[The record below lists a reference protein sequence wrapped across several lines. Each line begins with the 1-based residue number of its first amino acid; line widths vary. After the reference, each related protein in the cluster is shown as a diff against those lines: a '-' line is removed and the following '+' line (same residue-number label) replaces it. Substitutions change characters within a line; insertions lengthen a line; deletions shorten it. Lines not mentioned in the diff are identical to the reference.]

1 MRTCLWLVL
10 SSVISVRGGDGEDL
24 EVGGFSEEVRRS
36 IEQQW
41 SSYLAHN
48 SIDSLP
54 VHSRQTRPSA
64 CDEAAEEEVTLYK
77 FNYEDAEGEE
87 STILMPKVQVSY
99 LHKYFICI
107 ISTIQVTLL
116 HTKVPL
122 TMTYDDQFATVDAYP
137 SLNCYKYVR

>member
-1 MRTCLWLVL
+1 MVMGTRTCLCLVL
-10 SSVISVRGGDGEDL
+10 SSVISVRGGADDL
-24 EVGGFSEEVRRS
+24 EAGGFSEEVRRS

-54 VHSRQTRPSA
+54 VHSRQARPSA

-87 STILMPKVQVSY
+87 NTILMPHVHAS
-99 LHKYFICI
+99 FIWKD
-107 ISTIQVTLL
+107 IQFL
-116 HTKVPL
+116 
-122 TMTYDDQFATVDAYP
+122 
-137 SLNCYKYVR
+137 

>member
-1 MRTCLWLVL
+1 MMVVRTCLCLVL
-10 SSVISVRGGDGEDL
+10 SSVISVRGGDDDL
-24 EVGGFSEEVRRS
+24 EAGGFSEEVRRS

-54 VHSRQTRPSA
+54 VHSRQARPSA

-77 FNYEDAEGEE
+77 FSYEDAEGEE
-87 STILMPKVQVSY
+87 SSILMPQVQVSY

-107 ISTIQVTLL
+107 ISTI
-116 HTKVPL
+116 
-122 TMTYDDQFATVDAYP
+122 
-137 SLNCYKYVR
+137 SRG

>member
-1 MRTCLWLVL
+1 MVMRTCLWLVL
-10 SSVISVRGGDGEDL
+10 SSVISVHGGDDDVPEA
-24 EVGGFSEEVRRS
+24 GGFSEEVRRS

-54 VHSRQTRPSA
+54 VHSRQARPSA

-87 STILMPKVQVSY
+87 STILMPQVQVSY
-99 LHKYFICI
+99 LETSVSC
-107 ISTIQVTLL
+107 
-116 HTKVPL
+116 PL
-122 TMTYDDQFATVDAYP
+122 SRSHYCTQKFP
-137 SLNCYKYVR
+137 

>member
-1 MRTCLWLVL
+1 MVMVVVMRTCLCLVL
-10 SSVISVRGGDGEDL
+10 SSVISVYGGGDVPEA
-24 EVGGFSEEVRRS
+24 GGFSEEVRRS

-54 VHSRQTRPSA
+54 VHSRQARPSA

-87 STILMPKVQVSY
+87 STILMPQVQVS
-99 LHKYFICI
+99 FIWKDI
-107 ISTIQVTLL
+107 LFL
-116 HTKVPL
+116 
-122 TMTYDDQFATVDAYP
+122 
-137 SLNCYKYVR
+137 

>member
-1 MRTCLWLVL
+1 MVMMLRTCLCLVL
-10 SSVISVRGGDGEDL
+10 TTVISVRGLADDL
-24 EVGGFSEEVRRS
+24 EAGGFSEEVRRS

-54 VHSRQTRPSA
+54 VHSRQARPSA

-87 STILMPKVQVSY
+87 STILMPQVQDIYLGTSVSY
-99 LHKYFICI
+99 
-107 ISTIQVTLL
+107 
-116 HTKVPL
+116 PL
-122 TMTYDDQFATVDAYP
+122 SRSHYCTQKSP
-137 SLNCYKYVR
+137 